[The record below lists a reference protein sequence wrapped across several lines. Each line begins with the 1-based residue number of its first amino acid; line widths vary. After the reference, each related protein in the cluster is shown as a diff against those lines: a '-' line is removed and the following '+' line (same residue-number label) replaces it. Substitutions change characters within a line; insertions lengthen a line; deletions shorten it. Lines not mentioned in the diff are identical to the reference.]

1 MLWTSDAK
9 GCYAA
14 SMHLGTDAAIWSDV
28 ANQFEESLT
37 MRILPLALTL
47 ALATPLA
54 AQDMTNAE
62 RDAFRAEVRA
72 YLLENPE
79 VLMEAIGVLEA
90 REQAQ
95 AAAADVE
102 LARINAD
109 ALFNDPTSF
118 VGGNPDG
125 DITIVEFMDYRC
137 GYCKRA
143 YPEVAELI
151 SGDGNI
157 RYIVKE
163 FPILGEE
170 SVLASRF
177 ALATKQIAGD
187 AVYDDVHATLMQY
200 QGNIS
205 EAALQRISDGFGL
218 DTDAIFSAMFTDEVT
233 TIINTNR
240 ALAERMQISGTPTFV
255 VDDQMLR
262 GYVPLNQMQQI
273 VAAVRG

>member
-1 MLWTSDAK
+1 
-9 GCYAA
+9 
-14 SMHLGTDAAIWSDV
+14 
-28 ANQFEESLT
+28 
-37 MRILPLALTL
+37 MRLLPFALSL

-54 AQDMTNAE
+54 AQEMTDAA

-90 REQAQ
+90 REQEQ
-95 AAAADVE
+95 AAAADFE
-102 LARINAD
+102 LARANAD

-137 GYCKRA
+137 GFCKRA

-151 SGDGNI
+151 SRDGNI

-177 ALATKQIAGD
+177 ALAAKLVAGD
-187 AVYDDVHATLMQY
+187 DVYDEVHSTLMQY

-205 EAALQRISDGFGL
+205 QAALQRVGDSFGL
-218 DTDAIFSAMFTDEVT
+218 DTDAIFAAMTSDEVT
-233 TIINTNR
+233 SIINANR
-240 ALAERMQISGTPTFV
+240 ALAERMRISGTPTFV

-262 GYVPLNQMQQI
+262 GYVPLDQMQQI